1 MKGST
6 EVKIYVT
13 PYFMIENASISLNGA
28 NVSATC
34 AVKQIIPDAAVNTQ
48 SVFISSTRFV
58 DEQTN
63 FARMDFSEEKSAGN
77 KNFSFTITDASQ
89 LKSLENAK
97 NRTGKVYA
105 RIGVKAE
112 GADQFIY
119 SEVFELSVK

>member
-1 MKGST
+1 MSHYYK
-6 EVKIYVT
+6 
-13 PYFMIENASISLNGA
+13 IENAAISLNGT
-28 NVSATC
+28 NLSATC
-34 AVKQIIPDAAVNTQ
+34 VVKQIISDAAINTQ

-63 FARMDFSEEKSAGN
+63 FARMDYSEDKSAGN

-105 RIGVKAE
+105 RIGIKAE

-119 SEVFELSVK
+119 SEVFELAVK